1 MGELS
6 QVVLIDRD
14 RTWFFPRPYVIP
26 LRVRCVGVV
35 FDPSVA
41 PDSSVAADVDDVVK
55 APGASLRPLLT
66 VVHGQP
72 TPDTA
77 ALTQA
82 T

>member
-6 QVVLIDRD
+6 QVVLVDRD
-14 RTWFFPRPYVIP
+14 GTWFFPRSYVIP
-26 LRVRCVGVV
+26 LKVSCVGVV

-41 PDSSVAADVDDVVK
+41 PDSSVAADVDDVVET
-55 APGASLRPLLT
+55 PGASLGPLLT

-72 TPDTA
+72 TPDAA